1 MAISLSFLIL
11 VIVFL
16 LFSIKI
22 VSQSQN
28 YLVERLGK
36 YHRTLEAGLHFLI
49 PLYETISHKVSIL
62 ERQLDTKRITTITL
76 DNVTISIDIAIL
88 YRIKDSSRAIYRV
101 QNIDQAIQTTVIG
114 SVRSTIGKTD
124 LDGVQSNR
132 RELAETLESE
142 LDAVTDE
149 WGIVITRVEII
160 DVEVDADTKAAMA
173 MQLNSERTRRA
184 LVREA
189 EGRKESAQLAADAD
203 LYVAIKHGEVKKT
216 LADAEAYAIK
226 VISDSIANGGQQAI
240 DFEIKK
246 INAEAIKSIGASSSS
261 KLLLLPSDVVD
272 SFTNAVAKVIS
283 R

>member
-16 LFSIKI
+16 LFSMKI

-49 PLYETISHKVSIL
+49 PLYETISHRVSIL

-216 LADAEAYAIK
+216 LADAEAYSIK

>member
-1 MAISLSFLIL
+1 
-11 VIVFL
+11 
-16 LFSIKI
+16 
-22 VSQSQN
+22 
-28 YLVERLGK
+28 VERLGK

-216 LADAEAYAIK
+216 LADAEAYAIQ

-246 INAEAIKSIGASSSS
+246 INAEAIKSIGSSSSS

-272 SFTNAVAKVIS
+272 SFSNVVAKVIS

>member
-1 MAISLSFLIL
+1 MAENIIKTKTFSFALRIVKLSQFLNQEKKEYVL
-11 VIVFL
+11 SKQL
-16 LFSIKI
+16 LRS
-22 VSQSQN
+22 
-28 YLVERLGK
+28 G
-36 YHRTLEAGLHFLI
+36 TG
-49 PLYETISHKVSIL
+49 
-62 ERQLDTKRITTITL
+62 
-76 DNVTISIDIAIL
+76 
-88 YRIKDSSRAIYRV
+88 
-101 QNIDQAIQTTVIG
+101 IG
-114 SVRSTIGKTD
+114 
-124 LDGVQSNR
+124 
-132 RELAETLESE
+132 
-142 LDAVTDE
+142 
-149 WGIVITRVEII
+149 
-160 DVEVDADTKAAMA
+160 
-173 MQLNSERTRRA
+173 A